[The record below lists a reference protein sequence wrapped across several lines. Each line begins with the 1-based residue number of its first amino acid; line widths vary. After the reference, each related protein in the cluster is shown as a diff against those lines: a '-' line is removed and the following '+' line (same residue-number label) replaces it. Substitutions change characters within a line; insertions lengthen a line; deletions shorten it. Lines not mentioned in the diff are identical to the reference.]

1 MIRHGG
7 IGMNMRKWWPY
18 IAIGGAVVIVS
29 IAYPAYFRW
38 WDHRSCQDSGG
49 HWNEASGE
57 CIEPRGADIPD
68 TKGSSSFEDDNQ
80 AGEKKQQRDEPHQGP
95 TTSVSV
101 PLAIGR
107 PATVASTSK
116 R

>member
-80 AGEKKQQRDEPHQGP
+80 AGEKKQQ
-95 TTSVSV
+95 
-101 PLAIGR
+101 
-107 PATVASTSK
+107 
-116 R
+116 